1 MATPSGEVIPS
12 KEEKTLLT
20 KDPTKCPQM
29 YVAIYNIGKKKNIGS
44 IVRSCVAFGVSKIF
58 VVSRKRNEI
67 NFFGQMGTCK
77 YITIEYFSNMKELR
91 IHLANNNILLY
102 ACEITDRAIAVT
114 RTPFVNKDTA
124 FLFGNEGT
132 GINDETLSYCDKI
145 IYIPQY
151 GNGTCSLN
159 VSVSCAIILHH
170 FAVWANYPE
179 VEISGKKFVLN
190 KCASKL
196 EQYLNPSDD
205 LLRQISEKR
214 KERAEAKQI
223 SPDLADIHFVNPS
236 FYHFPLLNSKED
248 AASMDTY
255 NSPQMEEHPS

>member
-1 MATPSGEVIPS
+1 MATPRGELIPSGEV
-12 KEEKTLLT
+12 TLSGDVTLNGE
-20 KDPTKCPQM
+20 PPPGCPQM

-58 VVSRKRNEI
+58 VVSRKRNQV
-67 NFFGQMGTCK
+67 NFFGHMGTCE
-77 YITIEYFSNMKELR
+77 YITIEYFSTMKELKT
-91 IHLANNNILLY
+91 HLRENGILLY
-102 ACEITDRAIAVT
+102 GCEITGSAVPVT
-114 RTPFVNKDTA
+114 RRPFVHKDTA

-170 FAVWANYPE
+170 FAVWADYPE
-179 VEISGKKFVLN
+179 VGISGKKFVLN

-196 EQYLNPSDD
+196 ERYLNPSED

-214 KERAEAKQI
+214 KERAEAKRAAPKEA
-223 SPDLADIHFVNPS
+223 SPD
-236 FYHFPLLNSKED
+236 
-248 AASMDTY
+248 
-255 NSPQMEEHPS
+255 

>member
-1 MATPSGEVIPS
+1 MATPSGDATPNGEATPVGEI
-12 KEEKTLLT
+12 TLRA
-20 KDPTKCPQM
+20 KDPTGCPQM

-58 VVSRKRNEI
+58 LVSRKKNEV
-67 NFFGQMGTCK
+67 NFFGHMGTCK
-77 YITIEYFSNMKELR
+77 YITIEYFSNMKELKTY
-91 IHLANNNILLY
+91 LCENNILLY
-102 ACEITDRAIAVT
+102 GCEITDTAIPVT
-114 RTPFVNKDTA
+114 RHPFVNKDTA

-159 VSVSCAIILHH
+159 VSVSCAIILQH

-179 VEISGKKFVLN
+179 MEISGKKFVLN

-205 LLRQISEKR
+205 MLRQINEKR
-214 KERAEAKQI
+214 KGRAAAKGA

-236 FYHFPLLNSKED
+236 VDHFPG
-248 AASMDTY
+248 
-255 NSPQMEEHPS
+255 

>member
-1 MATPSGEVIPS
+1 MATSTGEATVSGE
-12 KEEKTLLT
+12 
-20 KDPTKCPQM
+20 DPAGCPQM

-58 VVSRKRNEI
+58 VVSRKKNEVS
-67 NFFGQMGTCK
+67 FFGHMGTYK
-77 YITIEYFSNMKELR
+77 YITVAYFSSMKELKT
-91 IHLANNNILLY
+91 HLLQNNILLY
-102 ACEITDRAIAVT
+102 GCEITDSAIPVT
-114 RTPFVNKDTA
+114 RHPFVNKDTA

-179 VEISGKKFVLN
+179 VGISGKKFVLN
-190 KCASKL
+190 KCVSKL

-205 LLRQISEKR
+205 LLRKINEKR
-214 KERAEAKQI
+214 KERAAAKEA
-223 SPDLADIHFVNPS
+223 SPDLADLHLAYPS
-236 FYHFPLLNSKED
+236 VDRFPG
-248 AASMDTY
+248 
-255 NSPQMEEHPS
+255 